1 MSSENYKYG
10 RYVPSNQE
18 SRWATIE
25 EIQNSGT
32 YVNLSDNEY
41 PVGGLPLLSD
51 GREAYV
57 DGEDTHTLI
66 FGATGSKKTRLF
78 CMPMVN
84 MFAKAGESF
93 VVTDPKGEIYAKTSG
108 LVKANGY
115 KTVVLNFRDIGYGDM
130 WNPLAY
136 PYELYHSN
144 NRENGVA
151 MINDFISTIAAPMFE
166 NTKDVFW
173 PQMASSFALACLMV
187 LMESADKSEVNL
199 ASLGR
204 LCSFD
209 CEKDLKEL
217 SSKMDPQAIASIN
230 LNSVL
235 SAAEATRRS
244 IYVSLYGMVG
254 IFNTQKNLTRMLS
267 GNSIDIKNIGR
278 EKTAVYLIIP
288 DEKTTCHFLVT
299 TFIKQAYE
307 ILISEAQKE
316 KDFKLPVRVNFV
328 LDEFCNMPKVPDMPA
343 MISAARS
350 RNMRYFLIA
359 QSLHQLKG
367 KYGEDADTIKGNC
380 DNWVFLTSKE
390 LSLLN
395 EISDLCGSIYTAD
408 KRQRKLISVSELQR
422 LDKKKG
428 EALIMHSRQY
438 PIITEIAD
446 IDMYDDFK
454 GFSTVPLREFSLPN
468 APMFSIDKLLEDIE
482 AKRKAVPFSK
492 VQSIEDVDFE
502 EDENYDMLA
511 DEIIDD
517 VFAELIKNKNK
528 K

>member
-32 YVNLSDNEY
+32 YVNLSDDEY

-51 GREAYV
+51 GKEAYV

-108 LVKANGY
+108 IVKANGY

-136 PYELYHSN
+136 PYELYHSE
-144 NRENGVA
+144 NRENGVS
-151 MINDFISTIAAPMFE
+151 MINDFISTIAAPQFE

-217 SSKMDPQAIASIN
+217 AAKMDPQSIASIN

-235 SAAEATRRS
+235 SAADATRRS

-267 GNSIDIKNIGR
+267 GNTIDIKNIGR
-278 EKTAVYLIIP
+278 EKTAIYLIIP

-307 ILISEAQKE
+307 ILIAEAQKE

-350 RNMRYFLIA
+350 RNMRYFLVA

-395 EISDLCGSIYTAD
+395 EISDLCGSVYTAD
-408 KRQRKLISVSELQR
+408 RRQRKLISVSELQR

-446 IDMYDDFK
+446 IDMYESFK
-454 GFSTVPLREFSLPN
+454 GYETIPLKEFSLPS
-468 APMFSIDKLLEDIE
+468 APMFFVNKLLEDISNG
-482 AKRKAVPFSK
+482 KKQVPFSK
-492 VQSIEDVDFE
+492 PIKIADVSLDNDEDYELISDE
-502 EDENYDMLA
+502 E
-511 DEIIDD
+511 IDD
-517 VFAELIKNKNK
+517 IFAELIKNKK
-528 K
+528 KK